1 LIKWLVGW
9 LNDKRIAASN
19 CLAAVLFVHKERKL
33 SDLSLTMKMETA
45 RSQPVLSRHK
55 NQLIWNIQQTLPPET
70 DEDLGTA
77 LATSGVDKLGD
88 DDRKEVGMY
97 SSSTG
102 WLVAKRERVKN
113 LESEDVLCL
122 PFLP

>member
-1 LIKWLVGW
+1 
-9 LNDKRIAASN
+9 
-19 CLAAVLFVHKERKL
+19 
-33 SDLSLTMKMETA
+33 M
-45 RSQPVLSRHK
+45 
-55 NQLIWNIQQTLPPET
+55 LPPET

-102 WLVAKRERVKN
+102 WLVGCQTRKSQKPRVGRRT
-113 LESEDVLCL
+113 VLAIFTMIGCFS
-122 PFLP
+122 FLIQIYARTVAMYACMYVWM